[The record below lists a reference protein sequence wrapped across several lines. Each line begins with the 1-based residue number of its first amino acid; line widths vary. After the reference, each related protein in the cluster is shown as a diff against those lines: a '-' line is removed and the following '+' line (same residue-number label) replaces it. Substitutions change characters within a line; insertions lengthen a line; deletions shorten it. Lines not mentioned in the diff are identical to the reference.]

1 MLATRAPPSHYN
13 NYNSKHFHKQRKRGK
28 NNNYV
33 KPGKYRT
40 ITSHAQFKNKEH
52 LHDGCVMRRVLA
64 TPSSSSLRY
73 SSSSSSSVTFD
84 AWRPLITQ
92 IKC

>member
-1 MLATRAPPSHYN
+1 MHTEYTKRKNFVVEKQNLKSRAFNPC
-13 NYNSKHFHKQRKRGK
+13 KQ
-28 NNNYV
+28 
-33 KPGKYRT
+33 
-40 ITSHAQFKNKEH
+40 AQFKKKEH
-52 LHDGCVMRRVLA
+52 LHDGCVTKRVLA

-84 AWRPLITQ
+84 AWRPLIRQ